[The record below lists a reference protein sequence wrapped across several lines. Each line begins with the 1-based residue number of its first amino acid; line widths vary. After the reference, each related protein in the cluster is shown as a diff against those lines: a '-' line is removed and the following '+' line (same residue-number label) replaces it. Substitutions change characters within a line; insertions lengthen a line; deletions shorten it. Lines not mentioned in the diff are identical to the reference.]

1 MKQSKRIFYYDVLRA
16 IAIIGIVFCHASI
29 SFVSKPNMMNLNY
42 FIISSVFDCFRD
54 FSIPIFV
61 MLSGALL
68 IGKKDTLTDF
78 FKRRLSRLFIPFI
91 FWVVI
96 YAIYSFIFIRHSID
110 LNYALDIFLGAP
122 GTLGVAFWFV
132 WMIVLSY
139 VGIFIINKAIQWGNS
154 KYGGFDKK
162 FISLLTLISL
172 LFIACVSYSLF
183 NPYSSRIVYFVSF
196 LTYIVIGYFIANYS
210 LIGETAHETL
220 EQTAH
225 PARLLP
231 DGGGAVRSRFRA
243 IGEASANAQCDN
255 QGYAGD
261 VVVCAEEVCGKAGGE
276 GGDHSGGILR
286 PPGETLCHYIPQP
299 QGAETEKQRE
309 KHVLTGELQNAEY
322 VKITVLRPVEGQIEG
337 NLRKE
342 GEETQPQQVFP
353 TTAGVAE
360 ALYQQKT
367 EDGEGRPSHRADQ
380 VVNGQH
386 VVGGI
391 GVKHLQYQ
399 RCSHM
404 VDEHGHNGN
413 PLQGVA
419 GQKPLFFCH
428 HSVLRKSKGADKA
441 GIVSPV
447 LLYID
452 PGMQIDLSVQKRL
465 HIRSGF

>member
-154 KYGGFDKK
+154 KHDGFDKK

-196 LTYIVIGYFIANYS
+196 LSYIVIGYFIANYA
-210 LIGETAHETL
+210 LIGERINKKAIIVMTL
-220 EQTAH
+220 LMFAASYAYYILSYVVPHSVNANQFVTLGYFS
-225 PARLLP
+225 LLILFMSVNFFAFFKYLSKA
-231 DGGGAVRSRFRA
+231 GAFDKIENGTLGNLITVISRYSFG
-243 IGEASANAQCDN
+243 IYLSHYLVLNALKNNISTFVNYSSQNPLFWIPFLVITTLIICIVISLILN
-255 QGYAGD
+255 KIPYLNKFS
-261 VVVCAEEVCGKAGGE
+261 GKA
-276 GGDHSGGILR
+276 
-286 PPGETLCHYIPQP
+286 
-299 QGAETEKQRE
+299 
-309 KHVLTGELQNAEY
+309 
-322 VKITVLRPVEGQIEG
+322 
-337 NLRKE
+337 
-342 GEETQPQQVFP
+342 
-353 TTAGVAE
+353 
-360 ALYQQKT
+360 
-367 EDGEGRPSHRADQ
+367 
-380 VVNGQH
+380 
-386 VVGGI
+386 
-391 GVKHLQYQ
+391 
-399 RCSHM
+399 
-404 VDEHGHNGN
+404 
-413 PLQGVA
+413 
-419 GQKPLFFCH
+419 
-428 HSVLRKSKGADKA
+428 
-441 GIVSPV
+441 
-447 LLYID
+447 
-452 PGMQIDLSVQKRL
+452 
-465 HIRSGF
+465 